1 VTTTETVSSLAFI
14 AIPLP
19 CSCAYSTENG
29 CGLFQ
34 ELSVNA
40 TFGSFTFRIAGN
52 LAAVIETVRDDDPS
66 AGRPAD
72 RRETASE
79 ERVEVLFRRWQ
90 SLDESE
96 IRELRELWGE
106 HLQRAKRKH
115 RARAPD

>member
-1 VTTTETVSSLAFI
+1 
-14 AIPLP
+14 
-19 CSCAYSTENG
+19 
-29 CGLFQ
+29 
-34 ELSVNA
+34 VNA
-40 TFGSFTFRIAGN
+40 AFGSFTFRIAGN

-79 ERVEVLFRRWQ
+79 ERVEVLFRRWP

-96 IRELRELWGE
+96 FRELRELWGE
-106 HLQRAKRKH
+106 RLQRAKRQH